1 MNFLNHHECNLQM
14 STSTAEKFNLHFG
27 SKNHIPKLDIVKLL
41 LNSLRRQ
48 KLVSLYFLT
57 AYSSARAPESTPGFL
72 VGSMLFIWFC
82 FLMFC
87 LCCSCLVLAVLR
99 SLSIIVD
106 FPLPQISH
114 WCFFISLLIISITQS
129 CRKLRTLRTG

>member
-1 MNFLNHHECNLQM
+1 MNFLNHHECNIQM

-27 SKNHIPKLDIVKLL
+27 SKNHIQKLDIVKLL

-48 KLVSLYFLT
+48 KLVSLYFHT
-57 AYSSARAPESTPGFL
+57 AYSSGAPESTPGFL
-72 VGSMLFIWFC
+72 VGSMFICFC

-106 FPLPQISH
+106 FPLSRISH
-114 WCFFISLLIISITQS
+114 WYFFISLLIISITQS
-129 CRKLRTLRTG
+129 CRKLRTLRIG